1 MNQKLIGPGLRK
13 KQSFEHQLF
22 FLGGGI
28 IQVGI
33 FHLEQEN
40 PSVFLSAHQLWFL
53 FAGGGIQATE
63 LFCFGFHRRKM
74 KGPKWSTQGSLL
86 FVGKFV
92 ALGVVFGK
100 VFFFLLM
107 TFFLT
112 TYSSDTFFKNCHG
125 IRCKL
130 INDYSTWESG
140 DIGSGWFSE
149 FSWKRLGKQPG
160 CLQNVLLRRGQ
171 GNRWVLRMIQLAQL
185 VLGRVLYF
193 RFQINWLGNRLGWDW
208 VSRGFHCRETFL
220 SNGWQMPY

>member
-22 FLGGGI
+22 FFWGGI
-28 IQVGI
+28 IKVGI

-40 PSVFLSAHQLWFL
+40 PSVFLSARQLWFL

-100 VFFFLLM
+100 VLFFFSPDDIFSHNLLLGH
-107 TFFLT
+107 FFHKLPRDQVQVDQWLFNLGEWRYRFGLVFRIFVET
-112 TYSSDTFFKNCHG
+112 TWKT
-125 IRCKL
+125 
-130 INDYSTWESG
+130 TWM
-140 DIGSGWFSE
+140 FT
-149 FSWKRLGKQPG
+149 K
-160 CLQNVLLRRGQ
+160 C
-171 GNRWVLRMIQLAQL
+171 A
-185 VLGRVLYF
+185 
-193 RFQINWLGNRLGWDW
+193 
-208 VSRGFHCRETFL
+208 T
-220 SNGWQMPY
+220 